1 MCGTRYMM
9 YNLVDKMCDLV
20 DKMHEHV
27 SVGRIMY
34 LVSCIMCHVHPHTI
48 VHRE

>member
-1 MCGTRYMM
+1 M

-27 SVGRIMY
+27 SIGRIMY
-34 LVSCIMCHVHPHTI
+34 IVSCIMCHVHPHT
-48 VHRE
+48 HAQTSFFEGL